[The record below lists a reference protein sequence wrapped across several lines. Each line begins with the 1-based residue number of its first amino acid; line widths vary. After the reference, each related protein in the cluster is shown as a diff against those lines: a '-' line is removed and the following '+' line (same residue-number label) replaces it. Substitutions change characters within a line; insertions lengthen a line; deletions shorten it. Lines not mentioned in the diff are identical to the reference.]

1 MPMIASVGYYE
12 KVQDDA
18 LHLPLEDRSRLATR
32 LLESLDDDV
41 EVSGEWL
48 EEIRRRA
55 KNLQDGASKL
65 TPQKEVM
72 AEVRD
77 GLAQIR
83 PNRNP

>member
-1 MPMIASVGYYE
+1 MIASVSYYE
-12 KVQDDA
+12 KIQDDA
-18 LHLPLEDRSRLATR
+18 LNLPLEDRSRLASR

-55 KNLQDGASKL
+55 KNIRAGTSKL
-65 TPQKEVM
+65 TTHDQVM

-77 GLAQIR
+77 GLAQSR
-83 PNRNP
+83 SHRTP